1 MLTSVDA
8 RRRWFG
14 AFFLIIAGG
23 LLVWGFTFL
32 GPTLVEN
39 PLLFVIYWSAC
50 LVFTLLSFCIAFYDM
65 MVIRRR
71 VREEKRAAFDR
82 AFSEIDQ
89 EKQT

>member
-23 LLVWGFTFL
+23 MMLWGFTFL
-32 GPTLVEN
+32 GPFLVRN
-39 PLLFVIYWSAC
+39 PFWFVIYWLIC
-50 LVFTLLSFCIAFYDM
+50 FGFTILSFAIAIYDM

-71 VREEKRAAFDR
+71 MRDEKRSAFNKAFSDIPEEKND
-82 AFSEIDQ
+82 
-89 EKQT
+89 